1 MQHSSNKHVS
11 GSRQFKNPRR
21 RSSRGSPAH
30 PQPPPSYSQPPL
42 LPLPRVNSYRPRMK
56 TLPCAQARATSET
69 QQKKVE
75 NVESVERLTR
85 NGSVLVRSNHP
96 GDFPKGFDGYPGPAI
111 ILLSPPPS
119 SLPMPRFSI
128 KPKLRCNAEAAGKV
142 NDVASDNIGRILQL
156 R

>member
-1 MQHSSNKHVS
+1 
-11 GSRQFKNPRR
+11 
-21 RSSRGSPAH
+21 
-30 PQPPPSYSQPPL
+30 
-42 LPLPRVNSYRPRMK
+42 MK

-75 NVESVERLTR
+75 YVESVPRLTR
-85 NGSVLVRSNHP
+85 NGSVPVLSNHP
-96 GDFPKGFDGYPGPAI
+96 GDLPKGFDGYPGPAI

-128 KPKLRCNAEAAGKV
+128 KPKLCCNAEAAGKV
-142 NDVASDNIGRILQL
+142 NDVASDVIRRVLHL